1 MDAGLVHRLLQW
13 DGVKALIDRLRGT
26 GPLWAASFSI
36 LLIIWNIVR
45 KNPSGF
51 KLFSPLSLTFAY
63 GLVGIFSSLAFSPR
77 IEISVYWA
85 AVYVSVPV
93 VLWGTTW
100 GPEALKV
107 SQRIIN
113 MNWVVVFVITTLLF
127 IIGMVYVDLGSEIW
141 RPSTWVECNL
151 YNTWYQDTDETLRP
165 TGVGRFAAIA
175 ALIAMSQAWK
185 GSHRAVWIL
194 IFAAAVLLLFTSGAR
209 TAIVGF
215 FAGAVVIS
223 AFYEGRRGLL
233 YGGIAALV
241 LVPTMWL
248 TGSADTFAS
257 SCFTSRVVNVQIP
270 EPPEPPV
277 AVAPTVPDDQQ
288 PSGTTT
294 AVPAKPVISDSGDY
308 SFGPDIVVLLNE
320 FTEEQGAALA
330 PEPERAVTGQD
341 RVGTTV
347 FEKLPLLTLTGRIFV
362 WEDGLELI
370 KDRPLLGYGFHAD
383 RLVLREHMHN
393 TYLHGVLQTGL
404 IGALPLI
411 IGLVLTWILFLKAVL
426 KLSRLTVAHRHSVI
440 LVGGVLALFS
450 VRTIPE
456 STGALFGVD
465 WLLLAPLLLYL
476 ELLTRNETTGTSDE

>member
-1 MDAGLVHRLLQW
+1 
-13 DGVKALIDRLRGT
+13 
-26 GPLWAASFSI
+26 
-36 LLIIWNIVR
+36 
-45 KNPSGF
+45 
-51 KLFSPLSLTFAY
+51 
-63 GLVGIFSSLAFSPR
+63 
-77 IEISVYWA
+77 
-85 AVYVSVPV
+85 
-93 VLWGTTW
+93 
-100 GPEALKV
+100 
-107 SQRIIN
+107 
-113 MNWVVVFVITTLLF
+113 
-127 IIGMVYVDLGSEIW
+127 
-141 RPSTWVECNL
+141 
-151 YNTWYQDTDETLRP
+151 
-165 TGVGRFAAIA
+165 
-175 ALIAMSQAWK
+175 
-185 GSHRAVWIL
+185 
-194 IFAAAVLLLFTSGAR
+194 
-209 TAIVGF
+209 
-215 FAGAVVIS
+215 
-223 AFYEGRRGLL
+223 
-233 YGGIAALV
+233 
-241 LVPTMWL
+241 
-248 TGSADTFAS
+248 
-257 SCFTSRVVNVQIP
+257 VVNVPI
-270 EPPEPPV
+270 PEPPV

-294 AVPAKPVISDSGDY
+294 AVPAKPVISDNGSGI
-308 SFGPDIVVLLNE
+308 GPDIVVLLNE
-320 FTEEQGAALA
+320 FTEKQGDALA
-330 PEPERAVTGQD
+330 PEPEPEPAATEQY

-347 FEKLPLLTLTGRIFV
+347 FEKLPLLSLTGRVFV